1 MTQVDEWT
9 PLVLAN
15 LTAKLGATTPTLIA
29 LMKETGAILSG
40 GFVLQAIAKYSLRAI
55 EQDLDIYV
63 PCTNM
68 PRFLLSIIDDFIFKG
83 VDAVRHFD
91 ATIYCRSFLRKN
103 GIRRVHTFG
112 GPNISVD
119 VMSVRTRKTPVEV
132 CSNFDLTFCQV
143 WFDGT
148 TVFATHPDHIREM
161 KGHLQGDYVQT
172 FIAGNE
178 FLKKRL
184 LKYKGRGFAI
194 EYEPSVTAVSLPT
207 IEDLLAKDNCTK
219 EDARKEVIL
228 PVWFQRAATR
238 WLSADPSR
246 RRTFAL
252 PFGRNTG
259 IIHNNQLL
267 PAGGREARHGYRGLP
282 IADYEIPDDEGYD
295 SETMDTPKLTE
306 LAMENYTP
314 EEGVI
319 ELAPEPLDPALVLG
333 RSMFALLRQV
343 LAETQKDKYG
353 RALAFTFNEFFKEK
367 YAEIDRAAA
376 QMRDIA
382 DRWGVEG
389 ARYVQQKQRF
399 EKVEE
404 DLASLQQF
412 SEYLSAHSTRTGQ
425 DFVGDDGQLYDI
437 HSHPLEGGI
446 TRDTMEGYLNQFRD
460 MPDIYADV
468 PCFHKPEPVPESP
481 TNCTRKI
488 TFAEIQAIV
497 SPDFLKKYTAP
508 RPVKTGLNVVMPI
521 YEAAL
526 PNMKS
531 LEPGYG
537 DEYHE
542 TMCPFCLQPMT
553 RGEGCSYMTHANPKR
568 LPGTEKPFCQKE
580 LVATELLE
588 KYRAWARAVNPGAP
602 REALTLEACVEC
614 GRPCTG
620 HQHFDIA
627 SAVPALMPAR
637 MMPDPLHPGRMI
649 HDYATCAGGGRPE
662 LFARMLAVRDVYKNA
677 GIKDPKA
684 ERVAAAKAADAA
696 ARDPAYLAR
705 GHAIFAQEA
714 DSRKFNV
721 KVPQVKKYNDP
732 AYDDVSEEAAAE
744 AAAEAAEAA
753 LPVAAPAPAVAQ
765 LPVAYPPELPPAAR
779 AKIEEMLQIPAITRG
794 NPILVMREYVL
805 PTLTARGLSAEVA
818 EDIIEDQAT
827 DTRSS
832 PAFAAFAAA
841 FRDIRAGGHVPDNY
855 DQLWATVCFEYLAE
869 LEIKVAIFMNPAGG
883 ARGSGA
889 RGARGSSRSR
899 KPRTY
904 KRRHAHSGS
913 GRKTY
918 KKRKN

>member
-1 MTQVDEWT
+1 
-9 PLVLAN
+9 
-15 LTAKLGATTPTLIA
+15 
-29 LMKETGAILSG
+29 MKETGAILSG

-112 GPNISVD
+112 GPHISVD

-178 FLKKRL
+178 FLKRRL

-194 EYEPSVTAVSLPT
+194 EYEPSVSTVSVPT
-207 IEDLLAKDNCTK
+207 IDDLLTKDNCTK
-219 EDARKEVIL
+219 DDARKEVIL

-246 RRTFAL
+246 QRAFAL

-259 IIHNNQLL
+259 NIHNNQLL

-306 LAMENYTP
+306 LAINEYAP
-314 EEGVI
+314 EEGVL
-319 ELAPEPLDPALVLG
+319 ELAPVPLDPALVLG

-343 LAETQKDKYG
+343 LAKTQNKRDG
-353 RALAFTFNEFFKEK
+353 DEFAFTFYDLFKDK
-367 YAEIDRAAA
+367 QKDIDYAAA
-376 QMRDIA
+376 QMRAIA

-399 EKVEE
+399 ERAEK

-412 SEYLSAHSTRTGQ
+412 SEYLHAHSTRTGQ

-446 TRDTMEGYLNQFRD
+446 TRGTMEGYLNQFREI
-460 MPDIYADV
+460 PDIYADV
-468 PCFHKPEPVPESP
+468 PCFHKPETVLISP
-481 TNCTRKI
+481 KNCTRKI

-497 SPDFLKKYTAP
+497 SPEFLKKYTAP
-508 RPVKTGLNVVMPI
+508 RPIKTGLNMVMPI

-526 PNMKS
+526 PNKS
-531 LEPGYG
+531 SFEVGFG

-542 TMCPFCLQPMT
+542 TICPFCLQPIT
-553 RGEGCSYMTHANPKR
+553 RGSGCSYMTHENPKS
-568 LPGTEKPFCQKE
+568 LPGTEKPYCLKE
-580 LVATELLE
+580 FVVTELLE
-588 KYRAWARAVNPGAP
+588 KYRAWARAVNPDAH
-602 REALTLEACVEC
+602 RTSLTLEMCVEC

-627 SAVPALMPAR
+627 SAVPAKIPER
-637 MMPDPLHPGRMI
+637 MMPDPLHPERMI

-696 ARDPAYLAR
+696 AHDPVYLAR

-714 DSRKFNV
+714 NSRVFNV

-732 AYDDVSEEAAAE
+732 AYEGVSEEAAAE
-744 AAAEAAEAA
+744 AEAEAAEAA
-753 LPVAAPAPAVAQ
+753 PADDAAAAAPAPAVAQ

-779 AKIEEMLQIPAITRG
+779 AKIEEMIQMPAIARG
-794 NPILVMREYVL
+794 NPILVMREYAL

-818 EDIIEDQAT
+818 EDILEHQGE

-841 FRDIRAGGHVPDNY
+841 FRDIRAGGPVPDNY
-855 DQLWATVCFEYLAE
+855 DQLWATVCFEYLSE
-869 LEIKVAIFMNPAGG
+869 LETKVAVFMNPAGG
-883 ARGSGA
+883 ARGSI
-889 RGARGSSRSR
+889 ARGSIARGSRSR
-899 KPRTY
+899 KPHTY
-904 KRRHAHSGS
+904 KRSRHVH